1 MAQVTVELGR
11 LLDRTDFELFDFD
24 YTFND
29 QAFKA
34 ELEQAVI
41 DFYYDYEIGQETP
54 DMFKRKFKAR
64 WNRIITYYNDLY
76 NTTLLTY
83 NPLTNYSM
91 DEALDQL
98 STINN
103 TQDTTSNTTNSG
115 TTGVTGS
122 DTSDQTITADSTRTD
137 DLTNTSDSTRTD
149 NTTQDTDSNE
159 MVSDYPQQPI
169 AGGDYLNGER
179 DTTSSTKNTG
189 TVENTD
195 TNTQTGTVTD
205 SGSSTTNI
213 DNTNTSTTNQ
223 DDTSDTTANV
233 TNNGTN
239 DMNYTKTIEGI
250 TGITYQELIQRERA
264 NILRIAGSVINEMK
278 PCFILVY

>member
-1 MAQVTVELGR
+1 MAQVTVELGN

-29 QAFKA
+29 LAFKA

-64 WNRIITYYNDLY
+64 WKRIITYYNDLY

-83 NPLTNYSM
+83 NPLTNYSI

-103 TQDTTSNTTNSG
+103 TQDNTSNTTTDG
-115 TTGVTGS
+115 
-122 DTSDQTITADSTRTD
+122 TITADSTRTD
-137 DLTNTSDSTRTD
+137 DLTNTNESTRTD

-179 DTTSSTKNTG
+179 DTTSSTTNTG
-189 TVENTD
+189 TVDNTG
-195 TNTQTGTVTD
+195 TNTQTGTVKD
-205 SGSSTTNI
+205 SGSSTSGNVE
-213 DNTNTSTTNQ
+213 
-223 DDTSDTTANV
+223 DTTGNV
-233 TNNGTN
+233 TTNGTN
-239 DMNYTKTIEGI
+239 DTTYTKTLEGI
-250 TGITYQELIQRERA
+250 TGTTYQELIQKERA